1 MQEEVDLSDLQLFVS
16 IYLEEVQNVETN
28 YKSMMEL
35 VERDFVAL
43 KKQVLAKLTST
54 LRQTDTASYL

>member
-35 VERDFVAL
+35 VERDFVAI